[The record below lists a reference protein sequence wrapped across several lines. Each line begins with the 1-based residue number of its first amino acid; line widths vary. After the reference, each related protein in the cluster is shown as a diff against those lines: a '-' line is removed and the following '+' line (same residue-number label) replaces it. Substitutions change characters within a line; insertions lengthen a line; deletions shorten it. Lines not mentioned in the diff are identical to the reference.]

1 MTGNMVCSHCGSE
14 RRERCGAADRADAR
28 VAAIAS
34 RLGRYGEACVRCLD
48 CGFIGVERGWS
59 DRPAALAATGARRL
73 LRRAAREAAYC
84 AWRFDR
90 DRRIREFHDRHRGKS
105 CFVIGNGPSLKGMDL
120 ERLNGH
126 YAFGV
131 NHIYLLFD
139 RIRLNLSYHVI
150 TDPRAVQ
157 VALLQ
162 LRAQAWPTFVGWDAG
177 HEHLSDCSHVH
188 FLRMLPSPN
197 GRRVTD
203 QALFNRDITHGMW
216 DGGTVTYVALQ
227 LAFYMGFETVYLIGI
242 EPTTRDQ
249 AEGPGLSAPM
259 AHFDD
264 RYPGFRRGPDSLAME
279 IAFRLAKYAY
289 RSSGRRIL
297 DATVNSRLGVFETVS
312 YEDALA
318 ASSPRES

>member
-1 MTGNMVCSHCGSE
+1 MTARAGCSHCGST
-14 RRERCGAADRADAR
+14 RREPSDAADCADAR
-28 VAAIAS
+28 IAAIAS
-34 RLGRYGEACVRCLD
+34 RLGRYGETCVRCLE
-48 CGFIGVERGWS
+48 CGFIDVERGWPGS
-59 DRPAALAATGARRL
+59 GTALAAAGARRL
-73 LRRAAREAAYC
+73 LRRAAREAAYR

-90 DRRIREFHDRHRGKS
+90 DRRIRAFHDHHRGKS
-105 CFVIGNGPSLKGMDL
+105 CFVIGNGPSLKSMDL
-120 ERLNGH
+120 QRLNSR
-126 YAFGV
+126 YVFGV

-139 RIRLNLSYHVI
+139 RMRLDLSYHVV

-157 VALLQ
+157 VALPQ

-177 HEHLSDCSHVH
+177 HQYLSDCSHVH
-188 FLRMLPSPN
+188 FLRMLPSPS

-203 QALFNRDITHGMW
+203 QVLFNRDITRGMW
-216 DGGTVTYVALQ
+216 DGGTVTYAALQ

-242 EPTTRDQ
+242 EPTTRDE
-249 AEGPGLSAPM
+249 AEGPGLSPPM

-279 IAFRLAKYAY
+279 IAYRLAKYAY